1 MSPKATP
8 LMTQYQEIRDRYD
21 DGILL
26 FQVGDFYETFYE
38 DARKI
43 SRILNIALTSRDKK
57 NPIPLAGVPIHAVD
71 AYISKLL
78 AHGEK
83 VIICDQVELPGEG
96 KGIVKREVTDII
108 TPGTTLEP
116 STLQEKENNYIMS
129 IVSKGENYGFSLI
142 DLSTGE
148 FRVAED
154 SKQIVENLISGFQ
167 VRESIIPE
175 GEDLLST
182 LILENSPGCSV
193 ESAPG
198 YLFNE
203 KEAEEE
209 LKKHFGVNNLSCFGI
224 EGRKLAVISA
234 GSLLRHIKDLR
245 NNDMAHLSNIL
256 LIVPEDTLFLDAET
270 ARNLELTEPVRGD
283 SPETTLIHHMDRT
296 KTSGG
301 GRCLRSWMMHPSRII
316 EVINRRLEGISSIIS
331 DQIMMRSLRSS
342 LVGFPDIERII
353 SRVTTGRAS
362 PRELLYLAD
371 ALSRIPEIIEKCS
384 SFDAKVVRENIDIA
398 SQPNNISDLIKDS
411 IDPEAP
417 SRMKDGGFI
426 RTGFDSALD
435 ILIDD
440 SENGRQ
446 WIADLQRQ
454 ERERTGIPSL
464 KVGFNKVFGYYIEV
478 SRIHESKI
486 PEDYSAKQSLVA
498 SQRYVTEKLKERET
512 QILTADVRRIE
523 LEKEI
528 FSRVCSEISA
538 RSHILQKVAQ
548 AVSILDVL
556 SSLADLAIDR
566 NFCMPVVDDSEDLV
580 VSAGRHPVVEA
591 ISGKSFIPNEINIR
605 PDERQLLLIT
615 GPNMGGKSTYIR
627 QAALIAIMAQMG
639 SFVPASRA
647 RIGIMDRIFTRVG
660 SSDNLARGQSTFLVE
675 MGETARILNNCSSK
689 SLVLLDEI
697 GRGTSTIDGLSIAWA
712 VTEYLLENKSRRPR
726 TLFATHFHEL
736 TSLSDKYPR
745 LKNMRVEVKEWGDN
759 VIFLY
764 RILEGK
770 SDKSYGIHVAQLA
783 GLPDSIIKSAWQRFK
798 ELEANHVTSSV
809 NDNYRHVQAS
819 LFKEPDP
826 IREILK
832 GIDPDRITP
841 LDALQLLAK
850 LHRIS
855 KDN

>member
-1 MSPKATP
+1 MRPKATP
-8 LMTQYQEIRDRYD
+8 LMTQYQEIRDKYN

-26 FQVGDFYETFYE
+26 FQVGDFYETFYD

-43 SRILNIALTSRDKK
+43 SGILNIALTSRDKK
-57 NPIPLAGVPIHAVD
+57 NPIPLAGVPIHAID

-78 AHGEK
+78 DHGEK
-83 VIICDQVELPGEG
+83 VIVCDQVEKPGEG
-96 KGIVKREVTDII
+96 KGIVRREVTDII
-108 TPGTTLEP
+108 TPGTSLEP

-129 IVSKGENYGFSLI
+129 IVSKGERCGFSLI

-148 FRVAED
+148 FKVAED
-154 SKQIVENLISGFQ
+154 SKKVIENLVSGFH
-167 VRESIIPE
+167 VRESIISE
-175 GEDLLST
+175 GGDVLST
-182 LILENSPGCSV
+182 LILENNPGCSV
-193 ESAPG
+193 ERAPG

-209 LKKHFGVNNLSCFGI
+209 LKNHFGVNNLSCFGI
-224 EGRKLAVISA
+224 EDKVLAIISA
-234 GSLLRHIKDLR
+234 GALLRHIKDLR
-245 NNDMAHLSNIL
+245 NNEMSHLSNIL
-256 LIVPEDTLFLDAET
+256 LIVPEDTLFLDSET
-270 ARNLELTEPVRGD
+270 AKNLELTEPVRGD
-283 SPETTLIHHMDRT
+283 SPETTLIYHMDRT
-296 KTSGG
+296 KTSAG
-301 GRCLRSWMMHPSRII
+301 GRCLRNWMMHPSRVI
-316 EVINRRLEGISSIIS
+316 EVINERLEGISSIVS

-342 LVGFPDIERII
+342 LAGFPDIERIL

-362 PRELLYLAD
+362 PRELLFLAE
-371 ALSRIPEIIEKCS
+371 ALSRIPEIIETCS
-384 SFDAKVVRENIDIA
+384 DFDATIIRKNLEIA
-398 SQPNNISDLIKDS
+398 SQPDDVSDLIKSS
-411 IDPEAP
+411 IDPDAS
-417 SRMKDGGFI
+417 SRVRDGGFI
-426 RTGFDSALD
+426 RKGFDSDLD

-440 SENGRQ
+440 SESGRR

-464 KVGFNKVFGYYIEV
+464 KVGFNKVFGYYIDV
-478 SRIHESKI
+478 SRIHESKV
-486 PEDYSAKQSLVA
+486 PDDYSAKQSLVS

-528 FSRVCSEISA
+528 FSRVCQEISA
-538 RSHILQKVAQ
+538 KSHILQKIAQ

-566 NFCMPVVDDSEDLV
+566 GFCMPEVDYSEDLV
-580 VSAGRHPVVEA
+580 VSESRHPVVEA
-591 ISGKSFIPNEINIR
+591 ISGKSFIPNDINIR
-605 PDERQLLLIT
+605 PGERQLLLIT

-639 SFVPASRA
+639 SFVPAARA

-697 GRGTSTIDGLSIAWA
+697 GRGTSTLDGLSIARA
-712 VTEYLLENKSRRPR
+712 VTEYLLENKTRRPR

-745 LKNMRVEVKEWGDN
+745 LKNMRVEVKDWGDN
-759 VIFLY
+759 VVFLY

-770 SDKSYGIHVAQLA
+770 SDKSYGIHVAHLA
-783 GLPDSIIKSAWQRFK
+783 GLPESIIERAWQLFK
-798 ELEANHVTSSV
+798 ELEVSHATSDV
-809 NDNYRHVQAS
+809 NGSYKSAQSS
-819 LFKEPDP
+819 LFEKPDP
-826 IREILK
+826 LREILK
-832 GIDPDRITP
+832 SLDPDRITP